1 MSGALIGIIVS
12 IVGILGLSISMYWAA
27 QKTVSVNHPTTVDTY
42 DTVTKTQVETV
53 KNRSVK
59 SPVLTPQSTASW
71 GTIPG
76 EFNSEYKTIMD
87 INTYSNDFLSSHNVA
102 AMQKRIDNGEDKK
115 TVISEH
121 FGANVGAQMN
131 VETTR
136 QADLVV
142 DSAASSS
149 EYIAYTAYNTFAD
162 TIDNNAN
169 ITTINYEGL
178 NLWW

>member
-1 MSGALIGIIVS
+1 MNI
-12 IVGILGLSISMYWAA
+12 
-27 QKTVSVNHPTTVDTY
+27 
-42 DTVTKTQVETV
+42 
-53 KNRSVK
+53 
-59 SPVLTPQSTASW
+59 
-71 GTIPG
+71 
-76 EFNSEYKTIMD
+76 NS
-87 INTYSNDFLSSHNVA
+87 YSNSFLSSHNVA

-121 FGANVGAQMN
+121 FDANVGAAMN

-136 QADLVV
+136 SADLVV

-162 TIDNNAN
+162 TIDDNAN
-169 ITTINYEGL
+169 ITTVNYEGL